1 MASKQAKSKEKNGH
15 PMQKL
20 GGNSC
25 VNEEAKNWVTLQKNI
40 NSKER
45 KYSCFLFLCKKCI
58 FNT

>member
-1 MASKQAKSKEKNGH
+1 MESKQAKSKKKDGH
-15 PMQKL
+15 PIQKL

-40 NSKER
+40 NSKKR
-45 KYSCFLFLCKKCI
+45 KCSCVLFLCKKCI

>member
-25 VNEEAKNWVTLQKNI
+25 VNEEAKN
-40 NSKER
+40 
-45 KYSCFLFLCKKCI
+45 
-58 FNT
+58 